1 VEAIGSGNRRVRIAI
16 AVVGAILIGVVGWL
30 VLGGSGGG
38 DSEEP
43 VSEAEARGFFDRI
56 VAAAQAQDWVA
67 LCGLSGARFNC
78 EYDLDQIG
86 RDRLPPERPT
96 IVETRFHEKQTKD
109 GSTGQVLVVEGT
121 DGRGRSY
128 RTEVMV
134 QRYEGHLE
142 GVNVVYWSNSEIFE
156 RDRNERRL
164 RESKP

>member
-1 VEAIGSGNRRVRIAI
+1 MIAFAGAFLI
-16 AVVGAILIGVVGWL
+16 AVVGWL
-30 VLGGSGGG
+30 AWADSGGG

-43 VSEAEARGFFDRI
+43 VSEAEARAFFDRI
-56 VAAAQAQDWVA
+56 VAAAQARDWVA
-67 LCGLSGARFNC
+67 LCGLSGARPNC
-78 EYDLDQIG
+78 EFDLDRIG
-86 RDRLPPERPT
+86 RDRLPPERPG

-109 GSTGQVLVVEGT
+109 GSTGRVLVVAGI
-121 DGRGRSY
+121 DGRGRQY

-142 GVNVVYWSNSEIFE
+142 GVNVVYWSNSEVFE